1 MFDTS
6 LYPDTDPLTAA
17 VQEYTR
23 EMDGLKLKLNVFLQQ
38 EKISQDDRRNLQRIV
53 ADMRNAQSDIDNTI
67 TKLRSDML
75 LMEDAEKTAA
85 MVLIQTANA
94 QRGNIQQE
102 IDTTLTSL
110 GIDVAAK
117 PSGGGGDVID
127 FTDL

>member
-1 MFDTS
+1 
-6 LYPDTDPLTAA
+6 
-17 VQEYTR
+17 
-23 EMDGLKLKLNVFLQQ
+23 MDGLKLQLNVFLQQ

-67 TKLRSDML
+67 TDLRSDML
-75 LMEDAEKTAA
+75 LMEDPEKTAVTA
-85 MVLIQTANA
+85 LIQTANA
-94 QRGNIQQE
+94 QRGLIQQE